1 MDVPT
6 PHSILRRWGITLAL
20 VVTISV
26 FALHATVNVVQAHGG
41 KTHSEAFTALQAL
54 QKATELFDKLVV
66 SGKLEESWETAL
78 EKVEVA
84 VRDHQDAREY
94 RVGFHRGLGDPTAVY
109 IFLNAKGEY
118 SGSNFDGK
126 W

>member
-1 MDVPT
+1 MKSHACRSLGRMRVA
-6 PHSILRRWGITLAL
+6 SMALLYFGLILAGHLMGGE
-20 VVTISV
+20 
-26 FALHATVNVVQAHGG
+26 VQAHGG

-94 RVGFHRGLGDPTAVY
+94 RVAFHRGLGDPTAVY